1 MVKSLSSI
9 GVAILLLLAVSL
21 VEWYFVN
28 NKFESF
34 EEELQ
39 TLYYKTEDGSA
50 NGEDAKAVQASWE
63 RKKENLYVWIP
74 HNDISRID
82 DYMSETVR
90 LVAEEE
96 FSLALAKL
104 EILIHLCDCLPGTY
118 RPTIGNVL

>member
-96 FSLALAKL
+96 YSLALAKL

-118 RPTIGNVL
+118 RPTVGNVL